1 MSIRLQKWNNRFYGL
16 RKIEVGN
23 FMKINR
29 KIGLVIL
36 LSIVLLSATALAATP
51 LTKTEPVLKANF
63 TATFNQKAPLN
74 VTFLDKSTGSPTKWS
89 WNFGDKTKT
98 VTTKN
103 AKHTYKKAGKYTVTL
118 TVKDAKKHTDKRSKV
133 IIVKKKM

>member
-1 MSIRLQKWNNRFYGL
+1 
-16 RKIEVGN
+16 
-23 FMKINR
+23 MKING
-29 KIGLVIL
+29 KMGLIIL

-63 TATFNQKAPLN
+63 TATVNAKTPMT

-89 WNFGDKTKT
+89 WNFGDKTT
-98 VTTKN
+98 IVTTKN

-118 TVKDAKKHTDKRSKV
+118 TVKDAKKHTSTISKV
-133 IIVKKKM
+133 INLKKKM

>member
-1 MSIRLQKWNNRFYGL
+1 
-16 RKIEVGN
+16 
-23 FMKINR
+23 MKINR

-36 LSIVLLSATALAATP
+36 LSIVILSATALAA
-51 LTKTEPVLKANF
+51 PVTSYPRGPAEVTNLKANF
-63 TATFNQKAPLN
+63 TAIFNQKAPLN

-118 TVKDAKKHTDKRSKV
+118 TVKDAKKNTSTRSKL
-133 IIVKKKM
+133 IIVKKNSPTKAKVSAFRPSVRPK

>member
-1 MSIRLQKWNNRFYGL
+1 
-16 RKIEVGN
+16 
-23 FMKINR
+23 MKINQ

-36 LSIVLLSATALAATP
+36 LSIVLLSATALAATNTIKGP
-51 LTKTEPVLKANF
+51 RGPVETTNLKANF
-63 TATFNQKAPLN
+63 TAIFNQKAPLN

-89 WNFGDKTKT
+89 WNFGDKTKI

-118 TVKDAKKHTDKRSKV
+118 TVKDAKKNTSTRSKL
-133 IIVKKKM
+133 IIVKKNSIRPSGHLPR